1 MGTEDGADRH
11 TVATDRHNA
20 ANRIAM
26 RARWRCAVLMIAGAR
41 HSVPLEPGADFQI
54 ASAAIVRDCNAH
66 LMMRGMHHYRAGLC
80 LAAYH
85 CVRHGRV
92 QTVNL
97 YLQITPPGLIAAL
110 VRADMYLDR
119 VALHCAAKLHSQK
132 LAAFVSHGL
141 SVVLV
146 ERTLTILAGIYAQQ
160 KRPLGNL
167 AGALDER
174 LHRKDRAFTHVDG
187 ECLECRMH

>member
-66 LMMRGMHHYRAGLC
+66 LMMRGIHHYRAGIC
-80 LAAYH
+80 LGAYY
-85 CVRHGRV
+85 CVRQAGV
-92 QTVNL
+92 QTVKFH
-97 YLQITPPGLIAAL
+97 LQITPPGLIAAL
-110 VRADMYLDR
+110 VRADVELDR
-119 VALHCAAKLHSQK
+119 V
-132 LAAFVSHGL
+132 
-141 SVVLV
+141 
-146 ERTLTILAGIYAQQ
+146 TL
-160 KRPLGNL
+160 N
-167 AGALDER
+167 
-174 LHRKDRAFTHVDG
+174 RA
-187 ECLECRMH
+187 